1 MTRTEQLIAMISEN
15 LDAKNIH
22 YDFKDDAHRI
32 ITFTLRMKN
41 KLDACQF
48 ILFTEDR
55 GITVYGCSPV
65 HAKSDCYA
73 NVTEYITRA
82 NYGLRHGNFEFDHRD
97 GEIRYKV
104 YIPCKNNLPNSA
116 DIDNAI
122 LVVGLMME
130 RYGDGLLRNM
140 MGIGH
145 PEEDIRAIEGN

>member
-1 MTRTEQLIAMISEN
+1 
-15 LDAKNIH
+15 
-22 YDFKDDAHRI
+22 
-32 ITFTLRMKN
+32 MKN

-55 GITVYGCSPV
+55 RITVYGCSPV

-130 RYGDGLLRNM
+130 RYGDGLLKNM